1 MDQLHALNE
10 VLRRVFEEWLRRAPP
25 SYKKLRQLTDS
36 WPVAVRLKYGQNRRI
51 CDLATIPDDVRQ
63 WDEQTDYTKQARISM
78 ALAFHIT

>member
-1 MDQLHALNE
+1 M
-10 VLRRVFEEWLRRAPP
+10 
-25 SYKKLRQLTDS
+25 
-36 WPVAVRLKYGQNRRI
+36 RLKYGQNRRI